1 MTTYFCFIIIIIDN
15 TSNDQQSNENS
26 TERPLCDGHADN
38 QSINSNYSNKLTVNS
53 DSIKTIKQR
62 ILNKYINVSF
72 FLL

>member
-26 TERPLCDGHADN
+26 TEHPLCDVHADN

-53 DSIKTIKQR
+53 DLIQTIKQR

-72 FLL
+72 LL